1 MAKFTSKIFSGVK
14 NVAQPDDSD
23 ADYVPV
29 DIDFPAVNFVVGDI
43 IELIKLPAGVKFVDW
58 FAVFPDID
66 TNGTPTF
73 AFSIGLLNP
82 LSTDLATVYSA
93 GHTAGQTNAI
103 VRNAV
108 ADPYLADSTVERR
121 IGLKITAAA
130 ATYAAP
136 TVPGAVF
143 IALRG

>member
-23 ADYVPV
+23 TDYVPV
-29 DIDFPAVNFVVGDI
+29 DVDFPAVNYTAGDI
-43 IELIKLPAGVKFVDW
+43 IELIKIPAGVKFVDW
-58 FAVFPDID
+58 FSIFPDID
-66 TNGTPTF
+66 SNGAPTF
-73 AFSIGLLNP
+73 AFSIGLLNA
-82 LSTDLATVYSA
+82 LSTDLATIYSA

-108 ADPYLADSTVERR
+108 TDPYLADSTVERR
-121 IGLKITAAA
+121 IGLKITVAS

-136 TVPGAVF
+136 TVPGTVF